1 MAVAGGRVYTLTSDH
16 GGEIVDHVNVNDA
29 RTGALLARV
38 PPALP
43 RPDHLYGIRTA
54 ADGVLVLTDD
64 LAPTPTPN
72 KTVVLGDG

>member
-1 MAVAGGRVYTLTSDH
+1 VAVADGRVYTLTSDH

-38 PPALP
+38 APALP
-43 RPDHLYGIRTA
+43 RPDHVYGIRAA
-54 ADGVLVLTDD
+54 ADGALVLTDD
-64 LAPTPTPN
+64 LVPTPTPN